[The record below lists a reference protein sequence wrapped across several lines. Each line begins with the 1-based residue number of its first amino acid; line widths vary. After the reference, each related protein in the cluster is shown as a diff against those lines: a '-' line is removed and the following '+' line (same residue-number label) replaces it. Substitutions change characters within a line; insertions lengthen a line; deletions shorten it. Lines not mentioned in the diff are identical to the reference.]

1 MGLKKCWKKKLSEFF
16 CTQKLLVQKNFVLR
30 NVWFKIFWFLTNVG
44 FKKHFGPKTTL
55 NKKKVFGR
63 WMLVGENVGSK
74 KVLGPT
80 KFRSNRLLV
89 QQNFGSKIWAQKSFW
104 IQKSFRV
111 QKSFWLQ
118 KKFLVPKKFL
128 NPKTYWV

>member
-1 MGLKKCWKKKLSEFF
+1 MFGS
-16 CTQKLLVQKNFVLR
+16 
-30 NVWFKIFWFLTNVG
+30 KIFWFLTNVG
-44 FKKHFGPKTTL
+44 FKKHFGPKKTL

-89 QQNFGSKIWAQKSFW
+89 QQS
-104 IQKSFRV
+104 
-111 QKSFWLQ
+111 
-118 KKFLVPKKFL
+118 LVPKNYGWK
-128 NPKTYWV
+128 N